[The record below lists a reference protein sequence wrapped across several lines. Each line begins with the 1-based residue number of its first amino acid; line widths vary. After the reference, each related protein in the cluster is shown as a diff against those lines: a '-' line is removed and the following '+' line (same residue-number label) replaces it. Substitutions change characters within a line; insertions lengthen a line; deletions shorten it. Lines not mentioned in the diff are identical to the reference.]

1 MTIEYWEGSLSKEE
15 EEIIRQTNPELY
27 VHFFPRKP
35 GMSNSAIGDLFGDIT
50 IWLNTPEVQAFVNA
64 ISLFTAFYG
73 IYKKI
78 TNYAKKKTVI
88 KADSEIQMILQNQ
101 NIIIQSDNIK
111 ILRPESSDRMT
122 EKNYLLLALSVVA
135 NKDLPND
142 REVVIS
148 YDGEFHIETI
158 DQYASRKMKV

>member
-15 EEIIRQTNPELY
+15 EKVIRHTNSELY

-35 GMSNSAIGDLFGDIT
+35 GMSYAAIGDLVGDIT
-50 IWLNTPEVQAFVNA
+50 IWLTSSEVQAFVNA
-64 ISLFTAFYG
+64 AAIFSAFYG
-73 IYKKI
+73 VYKKI
-78 TNYAKKKTVI
+78 SNFAKKKKVI

-158 DQYASRKMKV
+158 DQYASRKMKL

>member
-1 MTIEYWEGSLSKEE
+1 M
-15 EEIIRQTNPELY
+15 
-27 VHFFPRKP
+27 
-35 GMSNSAIGDLFGDIT
+35 
-50 IWLNTPEVQAFVNA
+50 QAFVNA

-111 ILRPESSDRMT
+111 ILRPESTERIT
-122 EKNYLLLALSVVA
+122 EKDYLLLALTVVA
-135 NKDLPND
+135 KKDLPND
-142 REVVIS
+142 REIVIS